1 MSSMEYDLDNYFMK
15 PKKMSNG
22 MLLYPIKLYDWEEF
36 NRLASKFII
45 LDIKSLN
52 NSNRQQFQK
61 MKKMGQIKKGQK
73 YVNLKQD
80 NLFDYIIDLIKDNYK
95 EISLINTVKIQ
106 LQNSSEEDINSIK
119 NNFKDNNYMLSIINL
134 SLNENIDT
142 LPNLYDDFCKL
153 LKIITKAKKIFID
166 YKGENVHIKNDDSDF
181 ILNKNNFYEFRSIVM
196 NQNLLY
202 EPIVT
207 PDLMSQKYIDID
219 MKRKFGNDEID
230 LESVVAFVSINTGK
244 DVSEYT
250 YYRLKAD
257 SSMIQRIM
265 NYQIIFNYKANGC
278 TEKNGGELQPPN
290 LFEHLPIKDNPYSN
304 TFKKYNP
311 NSKLDQATK

>member
-1 MSSMEYDLDNYFMK
+1 MAYDLDNYFMK

-142 LPNLYDDFCKL
+142 LPNLYDDFCIFL
-153 LKIITKAKKIFID
+153 IIITKA
-166 YKGENVHIKNDDSDF
+166 
-181 ILNKNNFYEFRSIVM
+181 
-196 NQNLLY
+196 
-202 EPIVT
+202 
-207 PDLMSQKYIDID
+207 
-219 MKRKFGNDEID
+219 
-230 LESVVAFVSINTGK
+230 
-244 DVSEYT
+244 
-250 YYRLKAD
+250 
-257 SSMIQRIM
+257 
-265 NYQIIFNYKANGC
+265 
-278 TEKNGGELQPPN
+278 
-290 LFEHLPIKDNPYSN
+290 
-304 TFKKYNP
+304 
-311 NSKLDQATK
+311 